1 MSKNIFQ
8 NLFKNPEFNQEKN
21 NPSKVAR
28 LDDLTKKVKLFVRKI
43 IYGNK
48 KTLQEQIEIARTN
61 YMIDELLK
69 NQILEQKQSKEKSQK
84 STDSNSN
91 SRDDSQSLN
100 SANIATMAYLLMSDD
115 QKSTNSKYSS
125 DYSSYSSS
133 DSDSSSDSSSSS
145 DE

>member
-69 NQILEQKQSKEKSQK
+69 NQNLEQKQSKEKSQK
-84 STDSNSN
+84 PTDSNSN
-91 SRDDSQSLN
+91 SRDDSQNLN

-125 DYSSYSSS
+125 NSSSDS

>member
-8 NLFKNPEFNQEKN
+8 NFFKNPEFNQEKN

-91 SRDDSQSLN
+91 SNSRDDSQNLN
-100 SANIATMAYLLMSDD
+100 SANIATMSYLFMSDD

-125 DYSSYSSS
+125 NSSS

>member
-21 NPSKVAR
+21 NPSQDEKTNNVIEYI
-28 LDDLTKKVKLFVRKI
+28 KWFVRKI

-48 KTLQEQIEIARTN
+48 KTFQEQIEIARNN
-61 YMIDELLK
+61 YAIEELFK
-69 NQILEQKQSKEKSQK
+69 KYDLEQKQSKEKSQK
-84 STDSNSN
+84 PTDSNSN
-91 SRDDSQSLN
+91 SRDDSQNLN
-100 SANIATMAYLLMSDD
+100 SATIATMAYLLMSDD

-125 DYSSYSSS
+125 NSSS